1 MAMPPVQVWESLL
14 QYHVY
19 YIAICIFFWDY
30 FTVFQCA
37 GSFDNVQKHGK
48 SKDCFLF
55 FFSSL
60 TISSYM
66 LNCRF
71 CTWGSQLTFC
81 FCETGAAICC
91 RRSGAREYAK
101 HLLEAREARE
111 TIEILGGSKST
122 PSHVKKSCQTSKN
135 SRAVPISSCSLW
147 KFMFMVPQRNEE
159 LQKKWANIN

>member
-19 YIAICIFFWDY
+19 YIVWGHLITCKNMESPRI
-30 FTVFQCA
+30 VF
-37 GSFDNVQKHGK
+37 
-48 SKDCFLF
+48 FLF
-55 FFSSL
+55 FFGPHYIILPAELQILHLRLAIDLLLLWNRCSHL
-60 TISSYM
+60 
-66 LNCRF
+66 L
-71 CTWGSQLTFC
+71 Q
-81 FCETGAAICC
+81 AICC
-91 RRSGAREYAK
+91 TP
-101 HLLEAREARE
+101 HLLLEAREARE

-147 KFMFMVPQRNEE
+147 EFMFMVPQRNEE